1 MKILQVGGIIV
12 ATAIT
17 AVCLTAM
24 GKKLIAVPPN
34 AVVESEVSADSAT
47 YISPFAKR
55 NESLPT

>member
-1 MKILQVGGIIV
+1 MKILQIGGTIV

-34 AVVESEVSADSAT
+34 AVVESEVSAEFVELHCALRH
-47 YISPFAKR
+47 AR
-55 NESLPT
+55 